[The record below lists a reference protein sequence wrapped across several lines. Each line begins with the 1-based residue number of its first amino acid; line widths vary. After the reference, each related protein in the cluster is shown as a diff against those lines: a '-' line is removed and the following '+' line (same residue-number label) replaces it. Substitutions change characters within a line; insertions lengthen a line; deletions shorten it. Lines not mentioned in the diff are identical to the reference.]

1 MVIPLS
7 HYFLMSLFSLLFI
20 IRHNSVLSVCVCV
33 CICWFGGFTK
43 IQFLGIF
50 ITLKLFQH
58 PTVLISTPVTNY
70 FLMPSLGFI
79 FLIF

>member
-20 IRHNSVLSVCVCV
+20 IRHNSVLSVCVC
-33 CICWFGGFTK
+33 ICWFGDFTE

-50 ITLKLFQH
+50 VTLKLFQH